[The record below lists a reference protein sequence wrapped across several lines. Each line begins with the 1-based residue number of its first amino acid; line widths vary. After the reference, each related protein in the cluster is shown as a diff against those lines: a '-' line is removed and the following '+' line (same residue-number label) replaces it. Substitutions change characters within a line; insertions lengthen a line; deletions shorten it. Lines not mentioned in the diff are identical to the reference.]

1 MSDNVNENVELDI
14 DIHAIVDAIDEKK
27 ASEFYKENS
36 AEAEEILKDEAKM
49 EELIEKVDEVYK
61 TVPASET
68 ALSYIPLMMS
78 LVKDH
83 VKKEY
88 TKTSQASMV
97 SVVVAL
103 MYFVSPLD
111 LIPDTI
117 PMAGYVD
124 DAVVISGCLAL
135 IRDEIEE
142 YIAWSK
148 DNGQDFGDIPD
159 YDEIIKESKEHDKLA
174 KAFFKGKKSAG
185 KK

>member
-1 MSDNVNENVELDI
+1 MSDNKNVELDI
-14 DIHAIVDAIDEKK
+14 DIHAIVNAIDEKK
-27 ASEFYKENS
+27 ATQFYKDNT
-36 AEAEEILKDEAKM
+36 AEAEEILKDETRM
-49 EELIEKVDEVYK
+49 ENLLKQVDELYE
-61 TVPASET
+61 TVPASDT
-68 ALSYIPLMMS
+68 ALSYIPLLAS
-78 LVKDH
+78 LVRNH

-88 TKTSQASMV
+88 TKTSKGSMV

-103 MYFVSPLD
+103 MYFVSPYD

-135 IRDEIEE
+135 IRSEVEE
-142 YIAWSK
+142 YIAWCK

-159 YDEIIKESKEHDKLA
+159 YDEMIKESKEHDKLA
-174 KAFFKGKKSAG
+174 KAFFKGKKPAN